1 MKQWKRF
8 LKLRKQ
14 DDMVKIIL
22 ALAVLGAVFM
32 IRAVYHG
39 IRIYQTVQSSAE
51 YVLTAD
57 TPGGTLA
64 GRQRELMQEENI
76 TAAGLWRQTSL
87 TVKYQGRET
96 ALSCSELS
104 EDYMEEVYGIRDE
117 GAMTTIYMNQKAFSG
132 LLQNTDT
139 VGYSRNGEA
148 ARTLRVTYVKEAEG
162 DEPSRQKT
170 AEVVLVKEGVPEDEP
185 FVFCKGDPIDLA
197 KYASGIRVYAE
208 RQELYRETAERLQ
221 NKGFAIANMQKI
233 RETEYLLQMET
244 VKIQYGVM
252 TAALCLFCA
261 GVLGKFRKSRPL

>member
-1 MKQWKRF
+1 MKKWKRF

-14 DDMVKIIL
+14 DDRVKIIL

-51 YVLTAD
+51 YVITAD
-57 TPGGTLA
+57 APGGTLA

-96 ALSCSELS
+96 AFSCSELS

-117 GAMTTIYMNQKAFSG
+117 GAMKTIYMNQKAISQ
-132 LLQNTDT
+132 LLQEGDGI
-139 VGYSRNGEA
+139 GYFKENGEV
-148 ARTLRVTYVKEAEG
+148 RTLRVTYVKEADG
-162 DEPSRQKT
+162 DETFRQKT
-170 AEVVLVKEGVPEDEP
+170 AEVVLVKEGVPEDAP
-185 FVFCKGDPIDLA
+185 FVFCKGDPIDLT
-197 KYASGIRVYAE
+197 KYASGIRVYTGG
-208 RQELYRETAERLQ
+208 QELYGETVDRLQ
-221 NKGFAIANMQKI
+221 NKGFTIANMQEI
-233 RETEYLLQMET
+233 RETEYLLQTEA
-244 VKIQYGVM
+244 VKIRYGVI

-261 GVLGKFRKSRPL
+261 GVLEKFRKSRDL